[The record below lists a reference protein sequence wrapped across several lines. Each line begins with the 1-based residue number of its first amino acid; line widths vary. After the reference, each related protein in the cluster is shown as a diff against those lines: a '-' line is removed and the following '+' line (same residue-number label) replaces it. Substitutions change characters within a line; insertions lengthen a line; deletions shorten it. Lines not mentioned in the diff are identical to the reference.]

1 MTSFCSKLSL
11 NLIRALHLLLVLYVI
26 LTPFLTK
33 DKALLRTHILVVG
46 SIIFHWKINNNT
58 CFLTLMESKL
68 RGKKSEDTFFGKLV
82 SPVYDI
88 SEKEIRYG
96 TYFILFYSI
105 FNLYRIK

>member
-1 MTSFCSKLSL
+1 
-11 NLIRALHLLLVLYVI
+11 
-26 LTPFLTK
+26 
-33 DKALLRTHILVVG
+33 
-46 SIIFHWKINNNT
+46 
-58 CFLTLMESKL
+58 MESKL